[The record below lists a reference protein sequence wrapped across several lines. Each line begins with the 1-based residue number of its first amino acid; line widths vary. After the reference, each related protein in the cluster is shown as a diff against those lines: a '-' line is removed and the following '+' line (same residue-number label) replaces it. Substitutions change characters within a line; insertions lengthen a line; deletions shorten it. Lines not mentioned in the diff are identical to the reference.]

1 MSQSYDKQLFLL
13 LLVAAIVLAAGLG
26 LRDPWPADEPR
37 FALIAKDMVEGGTWL
52 MPKVGGV
59 LYPDKPPLFFWMVA
73 ALFFLTGSLRV
84 AFLLPALF
92 AGIGV
97 LWLVTDLARRLWN
110 PRVAIWT
117 GATLLAIL
125 QFPLQ
130 MKSGQIDGLLCFW
143 TTLTLYGLCRHLLL
157 GPDWRWYTIA
167 GFSAGLGIITK
178 GVGLLPFL
186 ILIPYVFALKHD
198 WPVSRMKGSGRW
210 LYALLAFLVAIG
222 IWLVPMLLSTTGA
235 AAADLVQYRD
245 DIVLKQIV
253 TRYADAWAHM
263 KAPWYFFSNALPW
276 LWMPVPFLLPWLIPA
291 WRRDL
296 KARDA
301 STLLLGG
308 WLLLVLLL
316 FSLSG
321 GTRSAYIFPAV
332 PALALMTGHHI
343 SRIVQ
348 GRGPRRVLFALSL
361 TIASLLFVIGLYP
374 YLEPSLAI
382 DKLSSLQLPGGVW
395 LRLAVIGL
403 LGLFIVAATQIKRAP
418 AGFAAVMATMW
429 IGGSLLVFPQI
440 DDLRSG
446 RAIID
451 AAKAEMTARETLG
464 FAAWQEQFL
473 LQWNA
478 PAVHFGY
485 RRGDKDG
492 ESRDAATWLSLG
504 LSRRL
509 LLPDELVEPC
519 FDPAKLMELGT
530 AHRQQWYLAPHS
542 SVQPECRKG
551 EAIINNIVFYHP
563 PRPLALSVKSARE
576 TRYRHVEIFA
586 QNP

>member
-1 MSQSYDKQLFLL
+1 MSQSYNKLLFLL

-37 FALIAKDMVEGGTWL
+37 FALIAKDMVEGGAWL
-52 MPKVGGV
+52 IPRVGGV
-59 LYPDKPPLFFWMVA
+59 LYPDKPPLFFWLVA
-73 ALFFLTGSLRV
+73 ALLSITDSLRV
-84 AFLLPALF
+84 AFLLPAFF
-92 AGIGV
+92 AGLGV

-110 PRVAIWT
+110 PQVAIWT
-117 GATLLAIL
+117 GATLLATM

-143 TTLTLYGLCRHLLL
+143 TTLALYGLCRHLLL

-167 GFSAGLGIITK
+167 GFSAGLGVITK
-178 GVGLLPFL
+178 GVGFLPFL
-186 ILIPYVFALKHD
+186 IFIPYIFALKLD
-198 WPVSRMKGSGRW
+198 WPVSRMNGGGRW
-210 LYALLAFLVAIG
+210 LYAPFAFFVAIA

-245 DIVLKQIV
+245 DILLKQTM
-253 TRYADAWAHM
+253 TRYADAWGHI
-263 KAPWYFFSNALPW
+263 KPPWYFFTNAIPW
-276 LWMPVPFLLPWLIPA
+276 LWMPVSFLLPWLIPA

-308 WLLLVLLL
+308 WILLMLLF
-316 FSLSG
+316 FSLSEG
-321 GTRSAYIFPAV
+321 KRSVYIFPAV
-332 PALALMTGHHI
+332 PALALIAGHHI
-343 SRIVQ
+343 SRIMQ
-348 GRGPRRVLFALSL
+348 RRGPRRVLFALSL
-361 TIASLLFVIGLYP
+361 SFASLLFVIGIYP
-374 YLEPSLAI
+374 HLEPFLST
-382 DKLSSLQLPGGVW
+382 DWLSSFQIPGDVW
-395 LRLAVIGL
+395 LRLTVIGL

-451 AAKAEMTARETLG
+451 AAKAEMSARETLG
-464 FAAWQEQFL
+464 FAAWKEQFL
-473 LQWNA
+473 LQWDA

-492 ESRDAATWLSLG
+492 ESHDAATWLSLG

-519 FDPAKLMELGT
+519 FDPAKLVELGT

-542 SVQPECRKG
+542 SVQPGCRKG
-551 EAIINNIVFYHP
+551 EAIIDNIVFYHP
-563 PRPLALSVKSARE
+563 PRPLALSVKSAGE

-586 QNP
+586 RNP